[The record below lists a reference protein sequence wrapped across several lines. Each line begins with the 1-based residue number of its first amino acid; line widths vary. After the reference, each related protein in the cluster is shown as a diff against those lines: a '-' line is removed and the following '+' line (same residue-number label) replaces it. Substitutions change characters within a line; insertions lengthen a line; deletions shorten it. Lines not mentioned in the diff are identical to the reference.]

1 MRLTA
6 HKYLNDVCIS
16 YCNVSYDLWNFQQ
29 WKSKL
34 LFGSFSYVVGWNGIF
49 SPKISADQLL
59 CTLEGRQQWCM
70 LAKNKSKEKRLLF
83 LTAMD
88 HPTQHVHS

>member
-1 MRLTA
+1 MA
-6 HKYLNDVCIS
+6 FVYLIAMSVTICGIFNNECQ
-16 YCNVSYDLWNFQQ
+16 NFYLAA
-29 WKSKL
+29 SVML
-34 LFGSFSYVVGWNGIF
+34 SDEMEFF